1 MTLKLE
7 RATTWTQ
14 KRLKLGMVSSFDP
27 HNMCAKVKRITTK
40 TGCTSCTN
48 WTISFKVQG
57 FQTKTHLLQRHF
69 IFLSLFQLKT
79 FFASKT
85 SNIQSHIL
93 KFQPFMTSFDIFH
106 AFHDLFSAK
115 WPWNWKGLQP
125 ELRKGWNLAWCHR
138 LTHITCAQKL
148 RGLRQKLDALRVQTG
163 PSL

>member
-27 HNMCAKVKRITTK
+27 HNICATVERITAK

-69 IFLSLFQLKT
+69 IFLHLFQLKT
-79 FFASKT
+79 FIAS
-85 SNIQSHIL
+85 NMHIQSHIL
-93 KFQPFMTSFDIFH
+93 KFHPFLTSFVIFH
-106 AFHDLFSAK
+106 AFNDLFWAK
-115 WPWNWKGLQP
+115 WPWIWKALQLNSEKVETWQGIIIWP
-125 ELRKGWNLAWCHR
+125 
-138 LTHITCAQKL
+138 T
-148 RGLRQKLDALRVQTG
+148 
-163 PSL
+163 